1 MDKINF
7 TIVTPEGRTY
17 EEEVLKVT
25 VPTVQGDLTIY
36 PKHAQLFSVMR
47 PGVLVIHKDN
57 ADPYHVATSGGIL
70 AVRPGGMTVQV
81 LADTAERGED
91 IDIERAE
98 AAKKRAEQLLAEKAS
113 SENIDFARIQ
123 AAIEKEMARIHVGN
137 KYRK

>member
-1 MDKINF
+1 MSKINF

-36 PKHAQLFSVMR
+36 PRHAQLISVMR
-47 PGVLVIHKDN
+47 AGVLSIHKD
-57 ADPYHVATSGGIL
+57 DSQPYHVAISGGIL
-70 AVRPGGMTVQV
+70 AVRPGGYKVQV

-98 AAKKRAEQLLAEKAS
+98 AAKKRAEQLLLEKQG

-123 AAIEKEMARIHVGN
+123 AAIEKEVARIHVGN